1 MNDLRSFQ
9 LTVAKVLIGL
19 GVVHVPILAGICAL
33 LGRDAWSDAFAASLL
48 AAIPIVL
55 LYTGR
60 SITMVAF
67 GLAITLVGQTSL
79 LVLAFSGHP
88 WQVEMHFYYFAVL
101 AMLLGFCD
109 WRVLVFAA
117 GLVSVH
123 HLTLNFVLP
132 AAIYPGGSNFL
143 RVVVHAV
150 VVVIEVA
157 MLVFIGETIK
167 RAFNAAAEARQRAES
182 VAAELERIGTL
193 RQEDLTSAGKR
204 ADLRGKL
211 LEDFKS
217 EMAAFINIL
226 NGATEELGQSAES
239 LGSAATHAKA
249 QVEMASSESD
259 ETTAKVSTV
268 ADAGRELAKTIAEI
282 STTVADASR
291 LTGDAVSVA
300 HQANENI
307 GALTSAAGEIGEMT
321 ALINRIAGQTNL
333 LALNATIEAAR
344 AGSAGKGFAIVA
356 QEVKALAAE
365 TAKATQEIES
375 RAAGIQSTT
384 QRSATAIEA
393 LLGIVRELDVLS
405 VRVAGAIDQQS
416 SATQEI
422 AENVDAAAIGVGN
435 VARSIRNIEGMAD
448 QTAHATSGLRQSAI
462 DLAAQ
467 TRAIQSH
474 IVGFAN
480 HVSAARA

>member
-1 MNDLRSFQ
+1 MSDLQTFQ
-9 LTVAKVLIGL
+9 LTIAKVLIGL
-19 GVVHVPILAGICAL
+19 GVIHVPILAMVCAL
-33 LGRDAWSDAFAASLL
+33 LGRAILPDTLACSLL
-48 AAIPIVL
+48 AMIPIVL
-55 LYTGR
+55 LYTSR

-117 GLVSVH
+117 GLVSLH

-132 AAIYPGGSNFL
+132 GAIYPGGSDFL

-150 VVVIEVA
+150 VVVVEVA
-157 MLVFIGETIK
+157 MLVFIGEIIK
-167 RAFNAAAEARQRAES
+167 GAFREAAESRQRAENF
-182 VAAELERIGTL
+182 AAELERIGAL
-193 RQEDLTSAGKR
+193 RQQDLVAAGKR

-211 LEDFKS
+211 LDDFKS

-239 LGSAATHAKA
+239 LGSAATHAKT
-249 QVEMASSESD
+249 QVEIASSESD

-300 HQANENI
+300 NKANENI
-307 GALTSAAGEIGEMT
+307 ADLTNAAGEIGEMT

-344 AGSAGKGFAIVA
+344 AGNAGRGFAIVA

-384 QRSATAIEA
+384 QRSASAIGA
-393 LLGIVRELDVLS
+393 MLGIVRELDVLS
-405 VRVAGAIDQQS
+405 VRIAGAIDQQS

-435 VARSIRNIEGMAD
+435 VARSIRNIEDMAD
-448 QTAHATSGLRQSAI
+448 QTALATGGLRQSAI
-462 DLAAQ
+462 DLADQ

-474 IVGFAN
+474 IAGFAD
-480 HVSAARA
+480 HVRAARA